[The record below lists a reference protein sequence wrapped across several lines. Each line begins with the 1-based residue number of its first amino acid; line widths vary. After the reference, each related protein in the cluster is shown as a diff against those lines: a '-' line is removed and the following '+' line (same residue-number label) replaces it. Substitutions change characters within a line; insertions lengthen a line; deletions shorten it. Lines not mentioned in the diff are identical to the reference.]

1 MASLIAN
8 EFSEA
13 TNDLHLSALMAVGFV
28 LFVVTLIVNAIARW
42 LVWRRGG
49 RRARDDRRAAAH
61 DSATRAACARARAP
75 ARHER
80 RHGRAH
86 LRSPRPSRSSRSSS
100 SSRYLLKQG
109 AGALSLDFFTNM
121 PKPVGEA
128 GGGMANAIVGTLILI
143 GIASVGR
150 TAGRHR
156 RGTVSR
162 RAAAGRKLANVVRFL
177 ADVLN
182 GLPSIVMGIFAWQF
196 LVRPFGHFSALA
208 GGAAIGAMMIPLV
221 TRTTEEM
228 VRTVPQSLREAALAL
243 GYPRWRTSLQIV
255 LRTAL
260 GGIVTGVLVA
270 VARVAGETAP
280 LLFTAFGNQFW
291 STNLTQPIAALPLQI
306 FVYAISPYDDWHAQA
321 WAGALVL
328 IGLVLVISVVARF
341 VARSRHGAGK

>member
-1 MASLIAN
+1 MTAVGLPASAVPRRRVMRGLARRRGTSIAMVALTCAAATLAIVPLIAIL
-8 EFSEA
+8 A
-13 TNDLHLSALMAVGFV
+13 YLM
-28 LFVVTLIVNAIARW
+28 
-42 LVWRRGG
+42 
-49 RRARDDRRAAAH
+49 
-61 DSATRAACARARAP
+61 
-75 ARHER
+75 
-80 RHGRAH
+80 
-86 LRSPRPSRSSRSSS
+86 
-100 SSRYLLKQG
+100 KQG
-109 AGALSLDFFTNM
+109 AAALSLDFFTNS
-121 PKPVGEA
+121 PRPVGEA
-128 GGGMANAIVGTLILI
+128 GGGMANAIAGTLILI
-143 GIASVGR
+143 SIASAVGLPVGIG
-150 TAGRHR
+150 AGLYLAE
-156 RGTVSR
+156 RGGT
-162 RAAAGRKLANVVRFL
+162 KLANLVRFL

-196 LVRPFGHFSALA
+196 LVRPIGHFSALA

-291 STNLTQPIAALPLQI
+291 STQITQPIAALPLQI
-306 FVYAISPYDDWHAQA
+306 FVYAISPYDEWHAQA

-328 IGLVLVISVVARF
+328 IALVLLISILARF
-341 VARSRHGAGK
+341 AVRSRHGRAND

>member
-1 MASLIAN
+1 MIALTCVAAALAIVPLIAIL
-8 EFSEA
+8 A
-13 TNDLHLSALMAVGFV
+13 
-28 LFVVTLIVNAIARW
+28 
-42 LVWRRGG
+42 
-49 RRARDDRRAAAH
+49 
-61 DSATRAACARARAP
+61 
-75 ARHER
+75 
-80 RHGRAH
+80 
-86 LRSPRPSRSSRSSS
+86 
-100 SSRYLLKQG
+100 YLLKQG
-109 AGALSLDFFTNM
+109 ASALSLDFFTNM
-121 PKPVGEA
+121 PKPVGDG

-143 GIASVGR
+143 AIAAAFGLPIGIG
-150 TAGRHR
+150 AGLYLAER
-156 RGTVSR
+156 RGTQ
-162 RAAAGRKLANVVRFL
+162 LANLVRFL

-208 GGAAIGAMMIPLV
+208 GGVAIGAMMIPLV

-228 VRTVPQSLREAALAL
+228 VRTVPLALREAALAL

-291 STNLTQPIAALPLQI
+291 STKVNQPIAALPLQV
-306 FVYAISPYDDWHAQA
+306 FTYAISPYDEWHAQA

-328 IGLVLVISVVARF
+328 IALVLVISVIARF
-341 VARSRHGAGK
+341 VTRARVAGGHD

>member
-1 MASLIAN
+1 MTAVGLPASAVPRRRVMRGLARRRGTSIAMVALTCAAATLAIVPLIAIL
-8 EFSEA
+8 A
-13 TNDLHLSALMAVGFV
+13 YLM
-28 LFVVTLIVNAIARW
+28 
-42 LVWRRGG
+42 
-49 RRARDDRRAAAH
+49 
-61 DSATRAACARARAP
+61 
-75 ARHER
+75 
-80 RHGRAH
+80 
-86 LRSPRPSRSSRSSS
+86 
-100 SSRYLLKQG
+100 KQG
-109 AGALSLDFFTNM
+109 AAALSLDFFTNS
-121 PKPVGEA
+121 PRPVGEA
-128 GGGMANAIVGTLILI
+128 GGGMANAIAGTLILI
-143 GIASVGR
+143 SIASAVGLPVGIG
-150 TAGRHR
+150 AGLYLAE
-156 RGTVSR
+156 RGGT
-162 RAAAGRKLANVVRFL
+162 KLANLVRFL

-196 LVRPFGHFSALA
+196 LVRPIGHFSALA

-291 STNLTQPIAALPLQI
+291 STQITQPIAALPLQI
-306 FVYAISPYDDWHAQA
+306 FTYAITPYDDWIAQA

-328 IGLVLVISVVARF
+328 VAIVFVISLAARIATRRRF
-341 VARSRHGAGK
+341 GAVD

>member
-1 MASLIAN
+1 MTAVATPIASAHVRGRPRGLTRRRVTS
-8 EFSEA
+8 FVMV
-13 TNDLHLSALMAVGFV
+13 ALTCLAA
-28 LFVVTLIVNAIARW
+28 AIAVVPL
-42 LVWRRGG
+42 LVIL
-49 RRARDDRRAAAH
+49 A
-61 DSATRAACARARAP
+61 
-75 ARHER
+75 
-80 RHGRAH
+80 
-86 LRSPRPSRSSRSSS
+86 
-100 SSRYLLKQG
+100 YLLKQG
-109 AGALSLDFFTNM
+109 AGALSLDFFTHM
-121 PKPVGEA
+121 PRPVGEV
-128 GGGMANAIVGTLILI
+128 GGGMANAIVGTLFLI
-143 GIASVGR
+143 GIASVVGLPVGIG
-150 TAGRHR
+150 AGLYLAER
-156 RGTVSR
+156 RGTR
-162 RAAAGRKLANVVRFL
+162 LANLVRFL

-291 STNLTQPIAALPLQI
+291 STRVTQPIAALPLQI
-306 FVYAISPYDDWHAQA
+306 FTYAISPYDEWHAQA

-328 IGLVLVISVVARF
+328 IGLVLVISILARVVTRAR
-341 VARSRHGAGK
+341 VSGGHD

>member
-1 MASLIAN
+1 MTAGHISARGGY
-8 EFSEA
+8 A
-13 TNDLHLSALMAVGFV
+13 TPRGLMRRRGMSIIM
-28 LFVVTLIVNAIARW
+28 VTLTC
-42 LVWRRGG
+42 L
-49 RRARDDRRAAAH
+49 AAAL
-61 DSATRAACARARAP
+61 AVVPLIVILA
-75 ARHER
+75 
-80 RHGRAH
+80 
-86 LRSPRPSRSSRSSS
+86 
-100 SSRYLLKQG
+100 YLLKEG
-109 AGALSLDFFTNM
+109 AGSLSLDFFTRM
-121 PKPVGEA
+121 PAPVGEA
-128 GGGMANAIVGTLILI
+128 HGGMANAIVGTLILI
-143 GIASVGR
+143 GIASVVGLPVGIG
-150 TAGRHR
+150 AGLYLAERQ
-156 RGTVSR
+156 GT
-162 RAAAGRKLANVVRFL
+162 KIANGVRFL

-228 VRTVPQSLREAALAL
+228 VRTVPHSLREAALAL

-291 STNLTQPIAALPLQI
+291 STKLTQPIAALPVQI
-306 FVYAISPYDDWHAQA
+306 FAYAISAYDEWHRQA

-328 IGLVLVISVVARF
+328 IALVLVISLLARL
-341 VARSRHGAGK
+341 VTRSQHGGGND